1 METSKRAWKGFCSII
16 PKSHMTWLSAAQP
29 STSPKHPWTKGS
41 HRPGCPWALTL
52 SEPAQRTHPGPA
64 TACYSLAVFAMAI
77 ENPGFPIGRCVCP
90 KKQDIGTP
98 KFDGES
104 LVCLVKRPLWGAN
117 PSNKSKYDPNSRCPM
132 NLQCQ
137 VQIPKFE
144 HSNLQ
149 VGGRRSQKDVKK
161 KDCVGL
167 YYHTYPISRVP
178 AFVVP
183 CVSNLIRGPDIL

>member
-1 METSKRAWKGFCSII
+1 MTFCCSTINQPKAPLDQRLSPSRMPTSTDSFRTSTKNSSWASNSVLLIGGFCHGNR
-16 PKSHMTWLSAAQP
+16 KSRFPDREMCLS
-29 STSPKHPWTKGS
+29 
-41 HRPGCPWALTL
+41 
-52 SEPAQRTHPGPA
+52 
-64 TACYSLAVFAMAI
+64 
-77 ENPGFPIGRCVCP
+77 

-167 YYHTYPISRVP
+167 YYHTSPISRVP